1 MDVWDFTPFGPVT
14 RDDLRARVADLLR
27 LANGEEAMRNR
38 WPHGVPTLA
47 NVGHSQNELDAILTA
62 VRLAESDVEAGW
74 HPMDAPRIQ
83 ERRAAAQPV
92 KAPPV
97 FEGPLVDAATFNALK
112 ARVDAL
118 SPEQALKLAAVTGE
132 SHRAGRSVSLTIRR
146 SRRRWS
152 IGRAL
157 VVFAE
162 SELSYDDVMLFA
174 AEIATEAQVGCSD
187 LDGTL
192 GGLISLFTTEQADLL
207 FDMISGAVSVPVG
220 AGELPRNETRH
231 NG

>member
-14 RDDLRARVADLLR
+14 RDDLRARVADLIL
-27 LANGEEAMRNR
+27 LPNGEQAMRNR

-47 NVGHSQNELDAILTA
+47 NHGHSQEQLDAILAA

-74 HPMDAPRIQ
+74 HPMDAPRIK
-83 ERRAAAQPV
+83 ERRDAAQPV
-92 KAPPV
+92 KTPPV
-97 FEGPLVDAATFNALK
+97 YEGPLVDDATFNALK
-112 ARVDAL
+112 ARVGAL
-118 SPEQALKLAAVTGE
+118 SSEQALKLAAVIGE
-132 SHRAGRSVSLTIRR
+132 SHQAGRSVSLQIRK
-146 SRRRWS
+146 SVRRWS

-162 SELSYDDVMLFA
+162 SDLGYDDVMLFA

-192 GGLISLFTTEQADLL
+192 GGLISLFSAAQADLL
-207 FDMISGAVSVPVG
+207 FDMISGAAVAPVD
-220 AGELPRNETRH
+220 AGERPRNETRH